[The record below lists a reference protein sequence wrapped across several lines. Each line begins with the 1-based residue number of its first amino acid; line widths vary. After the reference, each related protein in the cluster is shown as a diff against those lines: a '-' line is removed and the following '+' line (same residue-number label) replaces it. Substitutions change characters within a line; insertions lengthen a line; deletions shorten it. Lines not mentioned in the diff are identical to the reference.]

1 MLSFL
6 YGIIISPIKFV
17 LGIFYFM
24 LYRVFSSE
32 GFAIAG
38 LSAIVTLLVLP
49 LYNMADAW
57 QDEER
62 EKQRK
67 MKGKLD
73 DIKAAFRGDERH
85 MITNTYYRQQHYHPL
100 IQLRSVIGVA
110 IQVPFFIAAYHY
122 LSHLTVLN
130 GVSFLFLEDL
140 SKPDGL
146 LKIGSFSINVM
157 PILMTVINLA

>member
-1 MLSFL
+1 MLDFL
-6 YGIIISPIKFV
+6 YGVIISPIKFV

-24 LYRVFSSE
+24 LYRMFSSE
-32 GFAIAG
+32 GFAIVG

-62 EKQRK
+62 EKQRN
-67 MKGKLD
+67 MKSKLD
-73 DIKAAFRGDERH
+73 DIKAAFHGDERH

-100 IQLRSVIGVA
+100 MQLRSVIGVA

-130 GVSFLFLEDL
+130 GVSFLFL
-140 SKPDGL
+140 
-146 LKIGSFSINVM
+146 KI
-157 PILMTVINLA
+157 

>member
-1 MLSFL
+1 MLDFL
-6 YGIIISPIKFV
+6 YGVIISPIKFV

-32 GFAIAG
+32 GFAIVG

-67 MKGKLD
+67 MKSKLD

-85 MITNTYYRQQHYHPL
+85 MITNTYYRQ
-100 IQLRSVIGVA
+100 
-110 IQVPFFIAAYHY
+110 
-122 LSHLTVLN
+122 
-130 GVSFLFLEDL
+130 
-140 SKPDGL
+140 
-146 LKIGSFSINVM
+146 
-157 PILMTVINLA
+157 